1 MLGDNESEIELA
13 DRAVALNANLY
24 FGWQNRG
31 CGLQIAGLHEEA
43 LRSFEC
49 AMRLPLGLPDFPFAK
64 CPDGEILRLGERES
78 GTGTLRQA
86 VEAYREA
93 LKERTRARVPLDWA
107 TTQNNLGNALS
118 SLGERAGGTAKLEK
132 AVAAYREALK
142 ERTRERVPLG
152 WAYSTGNLGLALMSL
167 AQRKHDAAMAQ
178 VAVVQIKAACDALTS
193 AGHSSAG
200 FYEEQLKT
208 AQSVADRLERH

>member
-64 CPDGEILRLGERES
+64 CPDREILRLGERES

-93 LKERTRARVPLDWA
+93 LKERTRERVRRRRCRSILPHTEAGGVRLLDMDFRVRAFGAAAAKAGVMGIGARRVA
-107 TTQNNLGNALS
+107 G
-118 SLGERAGGTAKLEK
+118 GERG
-132 AVAAYREALK
+132 
-142 ERTRERVPLG
+142 
-152 WAYSTGNLGLALMSL
+152 
-167 AQRKHDAAMAQ
+167 
-178 VAVVQIKAACDALTS
+178 
-193 AGHSSAG
+193 
-200 FYEEQLKT
+200 
-208 AQSVADRLERH
+208 